1 MRLYEYIDEC
11 IQEFG
16 IKKVFGVPGAL
27 VMPIWQN
34 IRSAELVLCSH
45 EQEASY
51 LATGYIKMSRE
62 PAMVITTGGPGVTN
76 CVSGVAAAN
85 LDSLPL
91 IYISGRTPLGNE
103 NRGLRQEESQFDR
116 CYDSTDI
123 TSPITKKSICI
134 TNLED
139 ASQDI
144 YQSFES
150 ALSNRM
156 GSVHISIP
164 VNIQQ
169 SEVERNLKKRKTCK
183 MPVIQDNLGNK
194 NELIRLLELK
204 KRRLLIMGWG
214 CWLNDVS
221 DDIYRLAEL
230 IQAPIICT
238 VKAYCCMKKNEF
250 LVGKL
255 GYGYN
260 KVISKFVREYNPEQV
275 VVFGSSLSA
284 KDFSDDFLSDIKN
297 AEIHSFT
304 IENNLNN
311 CGVKNVFLHN
321 TNSLKSL
328 FVNLSSVD
336 NIINNK
342 VKKNIYECKY
352 NQINY
357 YNSFSKKQKLSMLC
371 KMFSDLIDKNITITA
386 DAGNH
391 LLEVA
396 IGINPKFYKN
406 LFLDDGIR
414 AMGSGICETV
424 GMAFADKS
432 RHYIAVTGDGC
443 MLMNGNVMYIA
454 MKHHLPIIFL
464 VINNLSLG
472 RVRVGQMNMNRIV
485 QSDLG
490 GIDFVCYAKT
500 FGIEAERVSSEQECI
515 KLIKKYLNLYGPT
528 LIEMNISKDEIPIML
543 RAKGEWN

>member
-1 MRLYEYIDEC
+1 MKLYEYIDEC

-16 IKKVFGVPGAL
+16 IKRIFGVPGSL

-34 IRSAELVLCSH
+34 IKSAELILCSH

-51 LATGYIKMSRE
+51 LATGYIKMSRK

-103 NRGLRQEESQFDR
+103 NRGLRQEEGQFDR
-116 CYDSTDI
+116 CYDSTNI
-123 TSPITKKSICI
+123 MSSITKKSICI
-134 TNLED
+134 TNLEN

-144 YQSFES
+144 YESFES

-169 SEVERNLKKRKTCK
+169 SEVKKNLKKREMCE
-183 MPVIQDNLGNK
+183 MSVIQDNFDDK
-194 NELIRLLELK
+194 NELIRLLESK

-214 CWLNDVS
+214 CWLSDIS

-230 IQAPIICT
+230 IQAPVICT

-260 KVISKFVREYNPEQV
+260 KVISKFIREYNPEQV
-275 VVFGSSLSA
+275 VVFGSSLSV

-311 CGVKNVFLHN
+311 CGVKNVLLHN

-328 FVNLSSVD
+328 FVNLSSIDTV
-336 NIINNK
+336 INNK
-342 VKKNIYECKY
+342 IKKSIYECKY

-357 YNSFSKKQKLSMLC
+357 YNYFSKKQKLSMLC
-371 KMFSDLIDKNITITA
+371 KMLSDFIDKNITITA

-396 IGINPKFYKN
+396 ISINSKFYKN

-464 VINNLSLG
+464 VINNSSLG

-500 FGIEAERVSSEQECI
+500 FGIEAERVSNEQECI
-515 KLIKKYLNLYGPT
+515 KLIKKYLNFYGPT